1 MVIFCLQLWKGAEAK
16 TRKLTHDEIK
26 KKLIESLVMNDTI
39 ESDELTKKIQEVE
52 DPEKAAEVI
61 QECQS
66 IVRTKKKGIIRIA
79 YHQGKVFKKFKDKEK
94 FITLVNKLGIHK
106 TTIIFKIN
114 IFKLCEK
121 YPKLFNSSIG
131 LGFFKN
137 HYKDIKV
144 ICNENAWEFS

>member
-1 MVIFCLQLWKGAEAK
+1 MWKGAEVKK

-26 KKLIESLVMNDTI
+26 KQLIESMVVNEVV
-39 ESDELTKKIQEVE
+39 ESDELNKQAEEVQ
-52 DPEKAAEVI
+52 DPEEAAKVI
-61 QECQS
+61 QKYEN
-66 IVRTKKKGIIRIA
+66 IKTKKKGIISIA

-137 HYKDIKV
+137 HYKDIRV
-144 ICNENAWEFS
+144 ISNENAQKFS